1 MLEDAG
7 NLNKPYKKDKCG
19 GFIKDLDSYARKILV
34 ERRKIEMQLEKAIGK
49 LNAARKKRRGF
60 WGSVLDFCGGF
71 CDAVSPIFPPAKLG
85 AKACEKGLNLMEDNI
100 EKWEHN
106 VRLLERMLE
115 IYSNQA
121 KASVDLVN
129 QAWEGIKKRLHFY
142 TDKHQEFIRR
152 LKQAS
157 DAIDNEYNFP
167 TPGVLLEYDFERPAI
182 SYTPKKSVFN
192 ERLKDLRENFSASL
206 YADLCADLKDKIN
219 AFSYRD
225 RAKASKERELEK
237 NLEDL
242 TPSFRDKTN
251 ALSGDDLE
259 RLAISKEKELEK
271 DLEDLMPSVLGVPS
285 YNESLT
291 LAKNRCVKNCKK
303 ALEGFT
309 EKIKEPPND
318 SNAINEAFNHLKTE
332 LERAIDDERLKGLR
346 ENFASLCADLEDK
359 IHHNALSNDDLERMI
374 AFRER
379 ELEKN
384 LEDLVGASSYDE
396 NPNDGLDRMAISKEK
411 ELEKSLED
419 LMPSV
424 LSVPSYNESLTLA
437 KNRCVKNCK
446 KALEGFTEK
455 IKEIPNDSNAINEAF
470 DSLETELE
478 RATENLSQKIDP
490 ILERNENYTQK
501 ALEYREFLESRKKG
515 FIVDEQNPYPE
526 EVRFNEWCLA
536 EFDSVFSTIV
546 PLEDLNKTACAHHA
560 LKALQ
565 AALKDNDLGFD
576 ATELEQIAKGFIP
589 RGYLWHFDAN
599 VLGNVALVREE
610 LLLGVKHTKGYSL
623 WTEFLQKQN

>member
-1 MLEDAG
+1 MAEWKTDTEEV
-7 NLNKPYKKDKCG
+7 KKVVGKCREFKRSLQEEKCSP
-19 GFIKDLDSYARKILV
+19 FIKDLDSYALKIIV
-34 ERRKIEMQLEKAIGK
+34 DRRKIKMQLEKAIGELK
-49 LNAARKKRRGF
+49 AAKKERRGF
-60 WGSVLDFCGGF
+60 WGLLGELGRDFCN
-71 CDAVSPIFPPAKLG
+71 AVGSVIPPVKLG
-85 AKACEKGLNLMEDNI
+85 AEACEKGLNLMEDNIEKWEHKGLNLMEDNI

-115 IYSNQA
+115 IYSTQA

-129 QAWEGIKKRLHFY
+129 QAWEGVKKSLSFY

-167 TPGVLLEYDFERPAI
+167 TPGVLMEYDFERPAI
-182 SYTPKKSVFN
+182 SYNPKKSVFN
-192 ERLKDLRENFSASL
+192 ERLKDLRENFSFSL
-206 YADLCADLKDKIN
+206 YADLKDKIS
-219 AFSYRD
+219 AFSHRD
-225 RAKASKERELEK
+225 RAKASKERELE
-237 NLEDL
+237 NLEDW
-242 TPSFRDKTN
+242 
-251 ALSGDDLE
+251 
-259 RLAISKEKELEK
+259 
-271 DLEDLMPSVLGVPS
+271 MPSVLSVPS

-291 LAKNRCVKNCKK
+291 LAKKNCVKNCKK

-309 EKIKEPPND
+309 EKIKESPND
-318 SNAINEAFNHLKTE
+318 LNAINEAFNRLKTE
-332 LERAIDDERLKGLR
+332 LERVSDDERLKGLM
-346 ENFASLCADLEDK
+346 ENLASLYADLCADLKDK
-359 IHHNALSNDDLERMI
+359 IHHNALSNEELECVM
-374 AFRER
+374 ASKER

-384 LEDLVGASSYDE
+384 
-396 NPNDGLDRMAISKEK
+396 
-411 ELEKSLED
+411 LED

-437 KNRCVKNCK
+437 KKNCVKNCK

-455 IKEIPNDSNAINEAF
+455 IKESPNDLNAINEAF
-470 DSLETELE
+470 NRLKTELE
-478 RATENLSQKIDP
+478 RATESLSQKIDP
-490 ILERNENYTQK
+490 VLERNEDYTQK
-501 ALEYREFLESRKKG
+501 ALEYREFLESRKES
-515 FIVDEQNPYPE
+515 FIVDEKNPYPE
-526 EVRFNEWCLA
+526 EVSFNALRLA
-536 EFDSVFSTIV
+536 EFDSVFSAIA
-546 PLEDLNKTACAHHA
+546 PLEDLSKTACAHHA

-576 ATELEQIAKGFIP
+576 AADLEQIAKGFIP

>member
-1 MLEDAG
+1 MAEWKTDTEEV
-7 NLNKPYKKDKCG
+7 KKVVEKCREFKRSLQEEKCSP
-19 GFIKDLDSYARKILV
+19 FIKDLDSYALKIIV
-34 ERRKIEMQLEKAIGK
+34 ERRKTEMQLEKAIGELK
-49 LNAARKKRRGF
+49 KARKERRGF
-60 WGSVLDFCGGF
+60 WGFLGEIGRSFCN
-71 CDAVSPIFPPAKLG
+71 AVGSAIPPLKLG
-85 AKACEKGLNLMEDNI
+85 AAACEKGLNLMEDNI
-100 EKWEHN
+100 ERWEHN

-129 QAWEGIKKRLHFY
+129 QALEGVKKRLHFY

-167 TPGVLLEYDFERPAI
+167 TPGVLLEYDFERSAI

-192 ERLKDLRENFSASL
+192 ECLKDLRENFSASL

-219 AFSYRD
+219 AFSHRD

-291 LAKNRCVKNCKK
+291 LAKKNCVKNCKK

-309 EKIKEPPND
+309 EKIKE
-318 SNAINEAFNHLKTE
+318 A
-332 LERAIDDERLKGLR
+332 
-346 ENFASLCADLEDK
+346 
-359 IHHNALSNDDLERMI
+359 
-374 AFRER
+374 
-379 ELEKN
+379 
-384 LEDLVGASSYDE
+384 
-396 NPNDGLDRMAISKEK
+396 
-411 ELEKSLED
+411 
-419 LMPSV
+419 
-424 LSVPSYNESLTLA
+424 
-437 KNRCVKNCK
+437 
-446 KALEGFTEK
+446 
-455 IKEIPNDSNAINEAF
+455 PNDSNAINEAF

-478 RATENLSQKIDP
+478 CATENLSQKIDP
-490 ILERNENYTQK
+490 ILERNENYAQK
-501 ALEYREFLESRKKG
+501 ALEYREFLESRKEG
-515 FIVDEQNPYPE
+515 FIVDEKNPYPE
-526 EVRFNEWCLA
+526 EVSFNEWRLA
-536 EFDSVFSTIV
+536 EFDSVFSAIV
-546 PLEDLNKTACAHHA
+546 LLEDLNKTACAHHA